1 MILIRIYTSI
11 ILFFYNYKQPVHIM
25 IIMVEN
31 ERLLTCSS
39 EGFTNILT
47 LQINEIECC
56 YSQYIGIN
64 EQKQSLS
71 FPSTM

>member
-1 MILIRIYTSI
+1 
-11 ILFFYNYKQPVHIM
+11 M

-39 EGFTNILT
+39 DGFTNILS

-56 YSQYIGIN
+56 YLHSQYIRID

-71 FPSTM
+71 FP